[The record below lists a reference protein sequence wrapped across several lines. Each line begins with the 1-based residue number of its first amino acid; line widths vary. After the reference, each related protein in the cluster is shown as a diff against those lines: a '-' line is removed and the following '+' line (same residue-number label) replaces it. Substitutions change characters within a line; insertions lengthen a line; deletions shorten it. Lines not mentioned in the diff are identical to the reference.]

1 MSKSKNKSKNK
12 AKASAEKAA
21 DVILKDEVKED
32 PSVKT
37 TEVTEIE
44 SGADLYMD
52 PDMDVVDSKGKA
64 LKISSSKAKKDV
76 PPIVKKLKPF
86 FPLSF
91 IIAFVFD
98 LIYGIVY
105 YSSFEAV
112 ALFDT
117 SSYFEAAGRILEG
130 KVDLLRT
137 PVYPLFLHFCETIG
151 GENVNQV
158 AVFFQIFVF
167 YISIWFFYMLLKQF
181 TENHI
186 MLTTGTILYGCMTA
200 YINFNF
206 MMLTESFSVS
216 ALIVFC
222 YFLVKFIK
230 TDKFWCLTTCFILS
244 FFMTM
249 LRPGAVYLYVVDVL
263 AIIPTVIKIIKEKN
277 IRQKKFIAPAASLVI
292 CAAALFGYMSMNGS
306 DNNYFGLSYV
316 SEMNKFYDV
325 VQADIYHDNSDE
337 EIVAKLDELTGGEP
351 GTLGAAIDAEV
362 FFRDM
367 EGDPERISDFNKEAI
382 DNHTKAYCY
391 YLIKKVWTM
400 GYNHME
406 YNLSNDS
413 YYLKEGV
420 SNKILWIGD
429 LLDFNV
435 NFVYFVVL
443 LSGIFIVAMAID
455 KKRLLYSEFLITAI
469 IAGQLAINILA
480 GPAEFHRL
488 NATLY
493 PLAIL
498 LILAWAGLAYDKVKE
513 AKTSEKTSGK

>member
-1 MSKSKNKSKNK
+1 MSKGKNKNKSKSK
-12 AKASAEKAA
+12 EKIQIAGEKGVQEKPVVAESK
-21 DVILKDEVKED
+21 
-32 PSVKT
+32 S
-37 TEVTEIE
+37 VTETPAKKSE
-44 SGADLYMD
+44 TNLYMD
-52 PDMDVVDSKGKA
+52 PDMEVVDSRGKT
-64 LKISSSKAKKDV
+64 LKISSAKAKKDI
-76 PPIVKKLKPF
+76 PPFLEKIKPY

-98 LIYGIVY
+98 LIYGIIY
-105 YSSFEAV
+105 YNSFEAV

-117 SSYFEAAGRILEG
+117 SSYFEAAGRIMEG
-130 KVDLLRT
+130 RVDLLRT
-137 PVYPLFLHFCETIG
+137 PVYPLFLHFCENIG

-158 AVFFQIFVF
+158 AVAFQIIVF
-167 YISIWFFYMLLKQF
+167 YISIWFFYMLLKEF
-181 TENHI
+181 TSNHV

-230 TDKFWCLTTCFILS
+230 TGKFWCLTTCFIMS

-263 AIIPTVIKIIKEKN
+263 AVIPTVIKVIKEKN
-277 IRQKKFIAPAASLVI
+277 IRQKKFIAPTVSLIVCVI
-292 CAAALFGYMSMNGS
+292 ALFGYMSMNKD

-325 VQADIYHDNSDE
+325 VQADIYHDNSDT
-337 EIVAKLDELTGGEP
+337 EIVAKLDELTGGGP

-367 EGDPERISDFNKEAI
+367 ESDPERISDFNREAI
-382 DNHTKAYCY
+382 DIHTKDYCY

-435 NFVYFVVL
+435 NYVYFVVL
-443 LSGIFIVAMAID
+443 LSAVFIFAMAID
-455 KKRLLYSEFLITAI
+455 KKRLLFSEIMITAI
-469 IAGQLAINILA
+469 IAGQLAVNILA

-498 LILAWAGLAYDKVKE
+498 LIIAWAGLAYDKVKE
-513 AKTSEKTSGK
+513 SKPAEKSSDK